1 MLFEKKES
9 ENENEEITE
18 KEIQSL
24 FVVID
29 NATIPTYNVSMA
41 SCTLESLSQI
51 EVNEEN
57 RNSTFERSKEEEE
70 TREKKNEC
78 DEKEIYE
85 RKINEEFEEDDNFKK
100 IQEKKF
106 NLQKEREYPK
116 EKICFTNQ
124 LVIYASSDLRTNPL
138 EKGHYKKNRIY

>member
-1 MLFEKKES
+1 LFEKKES

-24 FVVID
+24 FVVTD

-57 RNSTFERSKEEEE
+57 RNSTFERSIEEEE
-70 TREKKNEC
+70 TREKKNEY
-78 DEKEIYE
+78 DENEIYE

-100 IQEKKF
+100 IEEKK
-106 NLQKEREYPK
+106 NSTCKKKGNIQKRK
-116 EKICFTNQ
+116 FVLLIN
-124 LVIYASSDLRTNPL
+124 
-138 EKGHYKKNRIY
+138 